1 VRYPGTANRR
11 VLSIAAIVAAASF
24 PAGAR
29 ADLKV
34 DPPHTSASFSVKHF
48 TLTTVSGTID
58 VKSAEIAVAGDDT
71 LTSAKADLDLTTID
85 TKVADRDAD
94 LKSDHW
100 FDVAQYPTM
109 SFVSTKITGDKSAM
123 TVLGNLTFHGMTN
136 PVTLTAKFDGSIKD
150 PRGNTHVG
158 YSATGTIDRTKWG
171 LGMSYPPAIVG
182 DDIAI
187 DIELEAI
194 TR

>member
-1 VRYPGTANRR
+1 MADRR
-11 VLSIAAIVAAASF
+11 ALGIVAIVALAAF

-29 ADLKV
+29 ADLAV
-34 DPPHTSASFSVKHF
+34 DPAHTSASFSVKHF
-48 TLTTVSGTID
+48 TLTTVSGTIG
-58 VKSAEIAVAGDDT
+58 VKSAAIAVGADDT

-100 FDVAQYPTM
+100 FDVAKYPTM
-109 SFVSTKITGDKSAM
+109 SFVSTKITGDKTAM
-123 TVLGNLTFHGMTN
+123 SVLGNLTFHGVTN
-136 PVTLTAKFDGSIKD
+136 PVTLTAKFDGSVKD
-150 PRGNTHVG
+150 PKGNTHIG

-171 LGMSYPPAIVG
+171 LGAGYPPAIVG
-182 DDIAI
+182 DDITI

-194 TR
+194 AH

>member
-1 VRYPGTANRR
+1 MRYFPTANRR
-11 VLSIAAIVAAASF
+11 ALGIAAIAAAAVF

-29 ADLKV
+29 ADLTV

-48 TLTTVSGTID
+48 TLTTVSGTIGVKTAAIAAGPDD
-58 VKSAEIAVAGDDT
+58 V

-100 FDVAQYPTM
+100 FDVAEYPTM
-109 SFVSTKITGDKSAM
+109 SFVSTKITGDKNAM
-123 TVLGNLTFHGMTN
+123 SVAGNLTFHGMTN
-136 PVTLTAKFDGSIKD
+136 PVTLTAKYDGSVKD
-150 PRGNTHVG
+150 PKGNTHVG

-171 LGMSYPPAIVG
+171 LGPKYPPAIVG
-182 DDIAI
+182 DDITI
-187 DIELEAI
+187 DIEVEAI
-194 TR
+194 AR

>member
-1 VRYPGTANRR
+1 
-11 VLSIAAIVAAASF
+11 
-24 PAGAR
+24 
-29 ADLKV
+29 
-34 DPPHTSASFSVKHF
+34 
-48 TLTTVSGTID
+48 
-58 VKSAEIAVAGDDT
+58 
-71 LTSAKADLDLTTID
+71 
-85 TKVADRDAD
+85 
-94 LKSDHW
+94 
-100 FDVAQYPTM
+100 M